1 MLRSAVGKPLDHD
14 PDFRWRGE
22 AVTRIENLS
31 DIAFAL
37 ALGMII
43 SSAAP
48 LATYRDL
55 TGFMLLMIPT
65 AAAFAVTLQI
75 WTYHYTFFR
84 RYGVADKT
92 IIVLNAVLIFLV
104 LFMAY
109 PLRFTFT
116 SFFAWILDSAG
127 YLSTSAPEV
136 LLGISS
142 LRDATKT
149 IAIFAGFYGL
159 IFAIYGLMYGNVLRK
174 AGLLELNDRELRTT
188 RTARLG
194 MWLSSVVAFIVAA
207 MALLTP
213 LGPFSGCFLTLQR
226 PVQLLAERIAG
237 RRGEAA
243 VSSEG

>member
-1 MLRSAVGKPLDHD
+1 MIRGAVGKPLDHD

-55 TGFMLLMIPT
+55 TGFMLLILPT

-84 RYGVADKT
+84 RYGVADRT

-109 PLRFTFT
+109 PLRFTFI
-116 SFFAWILDSAG
+116 SLFAWILG
-127 YLSTSAPEV
+127 QGGQLTTSSPDI
-136 LLGISS
+136 LLGVRT
-142 LRDATKT
+142 LQEAAKT
-149 IAIFAGFYGL
+149 IAIFAVFYGL
-159 IFAIYGLMYGNVLRK
+159 IFAIYALMYGHVLRK
-174 AGLLELNDRELRTT
+174 AALLDLDQSETTTT
-188 RTARLG
+188 RATRLG
-194 MWLSSVVAFIVAA
+194 MWLSSTVAFLV
-207 MALLTP
+207 ALLAITTP
-213 LGPFSGCFLTLQR
+213 IGPASGFLLTLQR
-226 PVQLLAERIAG
+226 PIQLMAARIQR
-237 RRGEAA
+237 RRGAGP
-243 VSSEG
+243 SHS